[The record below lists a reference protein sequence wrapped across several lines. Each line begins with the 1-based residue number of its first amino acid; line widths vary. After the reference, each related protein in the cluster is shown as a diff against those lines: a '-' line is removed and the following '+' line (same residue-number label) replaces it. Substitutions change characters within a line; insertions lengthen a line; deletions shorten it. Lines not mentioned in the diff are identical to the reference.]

1 VEIKLKKG
9 SSIIELVVVIG
20 LISLLALAMSAI
32 MLTTIISSNRVRRL
46 TQIKQA
52 GDLALTQIQT
62 LIRNSRSIELCD
74 ATNYI
79 LTTVNPDGGL
89 TTLLTE
95 TVGNTVRIAS
105 NSGTYLTPEH
115 LTVNTFRITCE
126 PNINPTFFKV
136 SFDVTHAEGSGN
148 DRENATLHFETTTSI
163 RND

>member
-1 VEIKLKKG
+1 MEIKNKQG

-74 ATNYI
+74 PINYEI
-79 LTTVNPDGGL
+79 TTVNPDGGV
-89 TTLLTE
+89 TTIMTE
-95 TVGNTVRIAS
+95 SAGDTTRIAS

-115 LTVNTFRITCE
+115 LAVNSFQITCE
-126 PNINPTFFKV
+126 PSYAPTLFKI
-136 SFDVTHAEGSGN
+136 SFDMTQAESSGN
-148 DRENATLHFETTTSI
+148 ERENTTLRFETTTSI